1 MNKYKGEDMELIL
14 RNQSF
19 EVKSE
24 STRDDGVIARFM
36 RNVTTYQRA
45 KKDGKLTWVLKDVY
59 CAHIVKT
66 NSFHFN
72 NGELEAFIFHVKT
85 NGYQNTDLKVST
97 DKKKVTSKVDLEF
110 ICKYGPRD
118 EQSKF
123 IDVMSDPSINKSLVE
138 ARTGYGKTFMAA
150 MTINN
155 LKMRTIIYIRPTH
168 MAKWTKDLKSYF
180 LLDNSDIF
188 EISGGDSIRELL
200 AMPKEDIPPFIVCS
214 NVTLREYFTAYTN
227 SSDFGYEVA
236 PSDFMEK
243 LGIGLLLSDESH
255 QFFHN
260 LYMAITLLNPQ
271 KVIGLSATLIS
282 KDKKMEK
289 LYYSLFPDDT
299 RLGLKFYKKFT
310 DFLFVSYDAQDIRKT
325 SGDGPFGY
333 NHNQFEQHILRN
345 YNLKNN
351 YFKMIK
357 DQIEKHY
364 ITNGLEGDR
373 LLVYAKSLNMIES
386 LTNYLKLEYPDM
398 SVKKYVR
405 GSPYEDALLPDIRVS
420 HPDKSGAALDIA
432 QLTTVVNTINID
444 SPSQYLQM
452 AGRLREIPGRDVR
465 FIQLYSTNIPKH
477 KGYIVTNLRYID
489 TMAKSMSW
497 SEYPIN
503 I

>member
-1 MNKYKGEDMELIL
+1 MELIL

-24 STRDDGVIARFM
+24 STRDDDVIESFM
-36 RNVTTYQRA
+36 RTVATYQRA
-45 KKDGKLTWVLKDVY
+45 KKDGTIAWVLKDIY
-59 CAHIVKT
+59 CAHVIKT

-72 NGELEAFIFHVKT
+72 NGELESFIFHVKT
-85 NGYQNTDLKVST
+85 NGYKNTDISVST
-97 DKKKVTSKVDLEF
+97 DKRSFASNVDLEF

-123 IDVMSDPSINKSLVE
+123 IDMMSDPTNNKLLVE

-150 MTINN
+150 TAIKN
-155 LKMRTIIYIRPTH
+155 LGMRTIIYIRPTH
-168 MAKWTKDLKSYF
+168 MAKWKKDLKSYF
-180 LLDNSDIF
+180 LLDNIDIF
-188 EISGGDSIRELL
+188 EIAGGDSIRELL
-200 AMPKEDIPPFIVCS
+200 AMPKENIPPFIVCS
-214 NVTLREYFTAYTN
+214 NVTLREYFTAFTN

-236 PSDFMEK
+236 PTDFMEK
-243 LGIGLLLSDESH
+243 LGIGLLISDESH

-260 LYMAITLLNPQ
+260 LYMAITLLNPM

-289 LYYSLFPDDT
+289 LYHSLFPDDT

-310 DFLFVSYDAQDIRKT
+310 DFLFIAYEANGMRKT
-325 SGDGPFGY
+325 VGDGPFGY
-333 NHNQFEQHILRN
+333 SHNQFEQYVLRDN
-345 YNLKNN
+345 NLKNN
-351 YFKMIK
+351 YFRMIK
-357 DQIEKHY
+357 NQIEKYY

-373 LLVYAKSLNMIES
+373 LLVYAKSLNMIEA

-398 SVKKYVR
+398 SVKKYIR
-405 GSPYEDALLPDIRVS
+405 GSPYEDALMPDIRVS

-432 QLTTVVNTINID
+432 RLTTVVNTINID

-452 AGRLREIPGRDVR
+452 AGRLREIPGRKMR
-465 FIQLYSTNIPKH
+465 FVQLYSINIPKH
-477 KGYIVTNLRYID
+477 KGYIITNLRYID
-489 TMAKSMSW
+489 TMAQSIEW